1 MPVPQEDPEKVGD
14 VEGVAERH
22 REGVALPV
30 DEEEVEGEGVKLDE
44 ALAVAETLALSDTE
58 SVCVRLGTMVCET
71 HVVEEALAEAHWEA
85 VTDTVRLA
93 VGHID
98 WVGVRDP
105 VGQLERDGVSV
116 EEGVELPEI
125 ESVGD
130 TESEDVEQNEGDG
143 EVVGETVV
151 EPVPQREA
159 DTLGEVLGDTVEQ
172 PDAEVE

>member
-1 MPVPQEDPEKVGD
+1 MPVPQEDPEKVWE

-22 REGVALPV
+22 REEVALPV

-71 HVVEEALAEAHWEA
+71 HVVEEALAEAQWEA

-98 WVGVRDP
+98 WVGLRDP
-105 VGQLERDGVSV
+105 VGQLNMVGDI
-116 EEGVELPEI
+116 EEVGVELPEI

-143 EVVGETVV
+143 EVVGETV
-151 EPVPQREA
+151 EELLPQGVA
-159 DTLGEVLGDTVEQ
+159 DTLGEALGDTEEQ